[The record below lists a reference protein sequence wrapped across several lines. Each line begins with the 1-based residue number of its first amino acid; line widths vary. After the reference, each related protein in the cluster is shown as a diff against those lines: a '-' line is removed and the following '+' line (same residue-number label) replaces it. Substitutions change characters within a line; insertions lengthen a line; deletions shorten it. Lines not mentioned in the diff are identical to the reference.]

1 MIGCSVLSPQV
12 YFTRKAVA
20 CQHYFISLCGFKAG
34 ELVIC
39 MDVLLVM
46 SIFWIGYGILGI
58 FGIQNIPAKYK
69 GHGWTK
75 DYIRKQG
82 ITWLIVGV
90 PWLAFYL
97 VRILLIPDADLNTGI
112 ELLILIA
119 LSLPALITTIIWE
132 KKYKALLAAE
142 TGIEADSTK

>member
-1 MIGCSVLSPQV
+1 
-12 YFTRKAVA
+12 
-20 CQHYFISLCGFKAG
+20 
-34 ELVIC
+34 
-39 MDVLLVM
+39 MDVLFVM
-46 SIFWIGYGILGI
+46 SIFWIGYGILGL

-69 GHGWTK
+69 GHSWTK

-90 PWLAFYL
+90 PWLAFYF
-97 VRILLIPDADLNTGI
+97 VRTLLFPDTDLNTGI
-112 ELLILIA
+112 ELLILIV

-142 TGIEADSTK
+142 TGAEKDSTK

>member
-1 MIGCSVLSPQV
+1 
-12 YFTRKAVA
+12 
-20 CQHYFISLCGFKAG
+20 
-34 ELVIC
+34 

-69 GHGWTK
+69 GHSWTK

-112 ELLILIA
+112 EVLILIA
-119 LSLPALITTIIWE
+119 LSLPALISTIILE

>member
-1 MIGCSVLSPQV
+1 
-12 YFTRKAVA
+12 
-20 CQHYFISLCGFKAG
+20 
-34 ELVIC
+34 

-46 SIFWIGYGILGI
+46 SIFWIGYGILGL

-69 GHGWTK
+69 GHSWTK

-82 ITWLIVGV
+82 VTWLIVGL

-97 VRILLIPDADLNTGI
+97 VRTLLVPDADINAGI
-112 ELLILIA
+112 EVLILIA
-119 LSLPALITTIIWE
+119 LSLPAVITTIIWE

-142 TGIEADSTK
+142 TGAETDSTK

>member
-1 MIGCSVLSPQV
+1 MNG
-12 YFTRKAVA
+12 
-20 CQHYFISLCGFKAG
+20 
-34 ELVIC
+34 
-39 MDVLLVM
+39 LLVM
-46 SIFWIGYGILGI
+46 SIFWIGYGIFGL

-69 GHGWTK
+69 GHSWTK
-75 DYIRKQG
+75 EYIRKQG

-97 VRILLIPDADLNTGI
+97 VRTLLIPNADLNTGI
-112 ELLILIA
+112 EVLILIA

-142 TGIEADSTK
+142 TGADINGTK

>member
-1 MIGCSVLSPQV
+1 
-12 YFTRKAVA
+12 
-20 CQHYFISLCGFKAG
+20 
-34 ELVIC
+34 

-46 SIFWIGYGILGI
+46 SIFWIGYGILGL

-75 DYIRKQG
+75 DYICKQG
-82 ITWLIVGV
+82 LTWLIVGV

-97 VRILLIPDADLNTGI
+97 VRTLLVPDADLNTGI
-112 ELLILIA
+112 EVLILIA
-119 LSLPALITTIIWE
+119 LSLPAVMITIIWE

-142 TGIEADSTK
+142 TGAETNSTK